1 MATTGKRGVGM
12 DKEIILS
19 IYNANEALYYLK
31 KELEKRQTIL
41 WTNKYGKHINIKDM
55 DNTYLTNTIALLERQ
70 AELNEIQADY
80 PY

>member
-1 MATTGKRGVGM
+1 MNE
-12 DKEIILS
+12 EIILS
-19 IYNANEALYYLK
+19 IYNTNKALYYFK

-41 WTNKYGKHINIKDM
+41 WTNKYGKYINIKDM
-55 DNTYLTNTIALLERQ
+55 DNNYLINTIALLERQ

>member
-1 MATTGKRGVGM
+1 MKTKE
-12 DKEIILS
+12 EIILS

-41 WTNKYGKHINIKDM
+41 WTNKQGKLINIEDM

-70 AELNEIQADY
+70 AVLDEIQHDY
-80 PY
+80 RY